1 MLVSPD
7 EEPGAAGDA
16 EPAVSLRSLLASL
29 LLPCCGGVP
38 GEPSAEEKL
47 RQLKQSPL
55 LRRARPQWWL
65 LSTADHAD
73 GAEARQR
80 RHLRVQRWL
89 AAGAEH
95 GTDSVDAADDAAA
108 AAVAA
113 GSCYASFAAGFVEEM
128 TTDARHATLSGCGET
143 LRELLSSAVHEGQLS
158 AAAVAEFDAAFDAAL
173 KLYAAQPLRFLQTLR
188 QGAGPARRGE
198 LREHYLT
205 LAETGGGSE
214 GGGGRGGGGGEDG
227 CLGDSDRGDGGCD
240 GGEAAAQAGAS
251 AGGAGAAGATGAG
264 GVVVAESED
273 RGRAVHS
280 ARFASL
286 ALQGFHEQAVELW
299 YAVMLPR
306 HAVERGEECAV
317 CMEPLAATTELA
329 LHAAALCC
337 DHLVCADCWGAWSH
351 REPTCP
357 LCRTPY
363 LYRVDSPSLGDDGAV
378 EMPARLRERID
389 RALERSVARHR
400 GRANASR
407 RRGGVGGSGRGGG
420 AVD

>member
-214 GGGGRGGGGGEDG
+214 GGGGRGGAA
-227 CLGDSDRGDGGCD
+227 
-240 GGEAAAQAGAS
+240 EARTAVS
-251 AGGAGAAGATGAG
+251 ATAIAVTVDAT
-264 GVVVAESED
+264 
-273 RGRAVHS
+273 
-280 ARFASL
+280 
-286 ALQGFHEQAVELW
+286 
-299 YAVMLPR
+299 
-306 HAVERGEECAV
+306 
-317 CMEPLAATTELA
+317 
-329 LHAAALCC
+329 
-337 DHLVCADCWGAWSH
+337 
-351 REPTCP
+351 
-357 LCRTPY
+357 
-363 LYRVDSPSLGDDGAV
+363 
-378 EMPARLRERID
+378 
-389 RALERSVARHR
+389 VARPLR
-400 GRANASR
+400 KPGRPLVVLVPLVPLVLVASSSQRARTVGARCTR
-407 RRGGVGGSGRGGG
+407 RASPRSRCRASTSRQSSCGTP
-420 AVD
+420 